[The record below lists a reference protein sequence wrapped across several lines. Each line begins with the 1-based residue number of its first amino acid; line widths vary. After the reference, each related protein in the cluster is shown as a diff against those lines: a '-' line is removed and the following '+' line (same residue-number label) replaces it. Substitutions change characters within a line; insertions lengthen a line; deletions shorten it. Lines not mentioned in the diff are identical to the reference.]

1 MNKALVERLIAKYQE
16 RGMDTF
22 AFEWEGTRIPRTV
35 TFPSGLEK
43 TVQYMRDGLFSFT
56 DNTNAVYV
64 RLADSYPKQPQSV
77 LVAYDQTMH
86 QKA

>member
-1 MNKALVERLIAKYQE
+1 MNKVLVERLMAQYQE

-22 AFEWEGTRIPRTV
+22 AFEWTGTRVPKTI

-43 TVQYMRDGLFSFT
+43 TVQYMSDGLFLFT
-56 DNTNAVYV
+56 DNTNAVYE
-64 RLADSYPKQPQSV
+64 RLADVYPKQPQSV
-77 LVAYDQTMH
+77 LVAYDPSMH